1 MGNQKGQLNMVVT
14 KEARDKVNLIS
25 KKLLVAA
32 KHQDR
37 DEMFR
42 LRKQIAEMVKS
53 NEVPAQVLRNTDS
66 VINTYFY
73 KYW

>member
-1 MGNQKGQLNMVVT
+1 MVVT
-14 KEARDKVNLIS
+14 KEVRDKVSLIS
-25 KKLLVAA
+25 KKLLIAA

-37 DEMFR
+37 DEIYH
-42 LRKQIAEMVKS
+42 LRNQIVEMVKN
-53 NEVPAQVLRNTDS
+53 NEVPALVLRNTDK

>member
-1 MGNQKGQLNMVVT
+1 MVIT
-14 KEARDKVNLIS
+14 KQARDKVNLIS
-25 KKLLVAA
+25 KKLLIAA

>member
-1 MGNQKGQLNMVVT
+1 MVVT

-42 LRKQIAEMVKS
+42 LRNQIAKMIKNNEMPV
-53 NEVPAQVLRNTDS
+53 QVLRNTDS
-66 VINTYFY
+66 IINAYFY

>member
-1 MGNQKGQLNMVVT
+1 MVVT

>member
-1 MGNQKGQLNMVVT
+1 MVIT
-14 KEARDKVNLIS
+14 KEVRDKVNLIS
-25 KKLLVAA
+25 KKLLIAA

>member
-1 MGNQKGQLNMVVT
+1 MAIT
-14 KEARDKVNLIS
+14 KEARDKANLIS
-25 KKLLVAA
+25 KKLLIAA

>member
-1 MGNQKGQLNMVVT
+1 MNIT

-32 KHQDR
+32 KQQDR

-42 LRKQIAEMVKS
+42 LRNQIAEMVKN
-53 NEVPAQVLRNTDS
+53 NEIPTQVLRNTDS
-66 VINTYFY
+66 AINTYFY

>member
-1 MGNQKGQLNMVVT
+1 MVIA

-25 KKLLVAA
+25 KKLLIAA

-37 DEMFR
+37 DEMYR
-42 LRKQIAEMVKS
+42 LRDQIAEMVKN
-53 NEVPAQVLRNTDS
+53 NEVPVQVLRNTCR
-66 VINTYFY
+66 VIDAYFY

>member
-1 MGNQKGQLNMVVT
+1 MVIT
-14 KEARDKVNLIS
+14 KQARDKVNLIS

-32 KHQDR
+32 KQQDR

-42 LRKQIAEMVKS
+42 LRNQIVEMVKN
-53 NEVPAQVLRNTDS
+53 NEVSTQVLRNTDS
-66 VINTYFY
+66 AINTYFY

>member
-1 MGNQKGQLNMVVT
+1 MIIT

-25 KKLLVAA
+25 KKLLIAA

-37 DEMFR
+37 DEMYR
-42 LRKQIAEMVKS
+42 LRDQIAEMVKKD
-53 NEVPAQVLRNTDS
+53 EVPVQVLRNTCR
-66 VINTYFY
+66 VIDAYFY

>member
-1 MGNQKGQLNMVVT
+1 MVVT

-25 KKLLVAA
+25 KKLLIAA

-37 DEMFR
+37 DEMYH
-42 LRKQIAEMVKS
+42 LRDQIAEMVKN
-53 NEVPAQVLRNTDS
+53 NEVPVQILRNTYR
-66 VINTYFY
+66 VIDVYFY

>member
-1 MGNQKGQLNMVVT
+1 MVIT
-14 KEARDKVNLIS
+14 KQARDKVNLIS

-32 KHQDR
+32 KQQDR

-42 LRKQIAEMVKS
+42 LRNQIVEMVKN
-53 NEVPAQVLRNTDS
+53 NEVPVQVLRNTCR
-66 VINTYFY
+66 VIDAYFY

>member
-1 MGNQKGQLNMVVT
+1 MVIT

-42 LRKQIAEMVKS
+42 LRNQIAEMVKN
-53 NEVPAQVLRNTDS
+53 NEIPVQVLRNTDNT
-66 VINTYFY
+66 INTYFY

>member
-1 MGNQKGQLNMVVT
+1 MTIT

-32 KHQDR
+32 KHQNR
-37 DEMFR
+37 EEMFR
-42 LRKQIAEMVKS
+42 LRDQIAEMVKKK
-53 NEVPAQVLRNTDS
+53 EVPVLVLRNTDR
-66 VINTYFY
+66 VIDIYFY